1 MREKTVMHSQHITPI
16 TVANIVSIAAN
27 EMAYIMA

>member
-27 EMAYIMA
+27 EMAYIMG